1 MKNSTCVTQGGHLVT
16 CPCLQLL
23 WIIRDPSLSHPLVY
37 WWHWWVPVAKWT
49 LSIWT
54 LFLGDCDTLNVLVL
68 SYTTTSQ
75 TDRVNKQFHVSY
87 VCWPPAT
94 EYNNI
99 NINVRLN
106 WGFMST
112 PSGFT
117 MTGLLADKWGR
128 RLNTEENKQCSP
140 VFCKSA
146 LVGKLDAIYTLFVL
160 QFCSPKYQYLSVLLQ
175 KLTNV
180 LL

>member
-1 MKNSTCVTQGGHLVT
+1 MCYPRWTFGHM
-16 CPCLQLL
+16 PLL
-23 WIIRDPSLSHPLVY
+23 TIIMDNQRLIIISSIWFTFYFDIDD
-37 WWHWWVPVAKWT
+37 VPVAKWT
-49 LSIWT
+49 LSNWT

-75 TDRVNKQFHVSY
+75 TDRVNKQFHASY

-146 LVGKLDAIYTLFVL
+146 LVGKLDAIYTLF
-160 QFCSPKYQYLSVLLQ
+160 CSPKYQYLSVLLQ

>member
-1 MKNSTCVTQGGHLVT
+1 MCYPRWTFGHMPLLTIIMDNQRLIIISSIGLLMTLMTSQLPNGLCPFEPYFWVTVT
-16 CPCLQLL
+16 RSMS
-23 WIIRDPSLSHPLVY
+23 W
-37 WWHWWVPVAKWT
+37 
-49 LSIWT
+49 
-54 LFLGDCDTLNVLVL
+54 FL

-75 TDRVNKQFHVSY
+75 TDRVNKQFHASY